1 MMSKR
6 IRIRAVLAAAA
17 LVAGLAQTAAADTT
31 LTYRSAEGSF
41 TVDMRPGAV
50 RIDDASEQWQ
60 LYRRDSEAIFSV
72 RPDERTYTRLDRD
85 VADTI
90 RQRMDTLRA
99 EVETRVQQLP
109 EGQRA
114 AARAALV
121 DQIPG
126 LEPSQQSDVG
136 LDHTGQTETVAGVE
150 CEIVQI
156 VRDGQPGETL
166 CLASADALGVDD
178 DTFATIKSMFALMKT
193 MLAGTGLETV
203 GLPYLDLDG
212 MPVRFRDAGTGERRV
227 LSSISHEPLGDGRFS
242 IPDDYI
248 EQTPAQPGR

>member
-99 EVETRVQQLP
+99 EVRAECDRIGRRCHSRAGRSKELRRLLLKYHPDKNPILKNIMAEVSKIINQAMQQCSL
-109 EGQRA
+109 
-114 AARAALV
+114 
-121 DQIPG
+121 
-126 LEPSQQSDVG
+126 
-136 LDHTGQTETVAGVE
+136 
-150 CEIVQI
+150 
-156 VRDGQPGETL
+156 
-166 CLASADALGVDD
+166 
-178 DTFATIKSMFALMKT
+178 
-193 MLAGTGLETV
+193 
-203 GLPYLDLDG
+203 
-212 MPVRFRDAGTGERRV
+212 
-227 LSSISHEPLGDGRFS
+227 
-242 IPDDYI
+242 
-248 EQTPAQPGR
+248 